1 MAAQKYY
8 ANIELNQ
15 NQIKNVV
22 LETTTPTTVGST
34 ISGRVIFDTGDEI
47 LKYYD
52 GNNWQS
58 VETRFDGQILYK
70 GAIAHN
76 AAAPDPA
83 AVNGDLYVF
92 TSGGT
97 ATNYGNVT
105 VEAGDY
111 VIYDGSSW
119 KVIQGNVILASE
131 SNSGLIRLADEVG
144 FSEVTTEVDD
154 VAVTPADIYTWAD
167 QNNKT
172 VVRKR
177 VYSSE
182 TINSSGVTYTH
193 GIGKND
199 VKVTVYNS
207 SSQVIHLQVVKGSG
221 TVTVTSNSEE
231 SGLTVVIS
239 A

>member
-15 NQIKNVV
+15 NQIKNIVV
-22 LETTTPTTVGST
+22 ETTTPATVGST
-34 ISGRVIFDTGDEI
+34 ISGRVIFDTGNSI

-52 GNNWQS
+52 GTNWQS

-70 GAIAHN
+70 GNIAHD
-76 AAAPDPA
+76 ADSASSP
-83 AVNGDLYVF
+83 VQGDLYVF
-92 TSGGT
+92 SSAGT
-97 ATNYGNVT
+97 ATNYGNVV
-105 VEAGDY
+105 VEVGDY
-111 VIYDGSSW
+111 VIYDGTNW

-131 SNSGLIRLADEVG
+131 TNSGLVRLADEVG
-144 FSEVTTEVDD
+144 YSEVTLETDD
-154 VAVTPADIYTWAD
+154 VVMTPADAYIWAD
-167 QNNKT
+167 QTNKT

-177 VYSSE
+177 VYTGE
-182 TINSSGVTYTH
+182 TINSSGSIYTH
-193 GIGKND
+193 GIGKDD
-199 VKVTVYNS
+199 VRVTVYDSNS
-207 SSQVIHLQVVKGSG
+207 NIINLQVVKGSG